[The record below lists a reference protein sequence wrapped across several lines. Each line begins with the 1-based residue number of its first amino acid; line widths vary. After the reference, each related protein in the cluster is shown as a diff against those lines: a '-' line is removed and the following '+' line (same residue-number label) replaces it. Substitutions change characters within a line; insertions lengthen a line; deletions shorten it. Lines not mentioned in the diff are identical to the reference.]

1 MNGVILFNAVQEV
14 VSSIKFDNK
23 LEEEIFTNR
32 LYKYVQNDESNANKI
47 LKIVSKLIWIRSKE
61 INDFFVSL

>member
-23 LEEEIFTNR
+23 LEKEIFTNR

-47 LKIVSKLIWIRSKE
+47 LKIVSKLIW
-61 INDFFVSL
+61 L